1 MWWIFV
7 LLSSHTISNALHSA
21 PVLWFSNLRATNCCI
36 RFFIILPLKEHAQ
49 DCNTITIAKRKP
61 RHYAS
66 FILIKLYTLPHSL
79 NILSHSCE
87 LNAST
92 RNTNK
97 ILYPSSFPLCNMCR
111 ADTMTHYKNL
121 WDLFMI
127 FKNFKHLFSLEAKCF
142 ISKSTSTFIWWENFF
157 FHRDCS

>member
-1 MWWIFV
+1 MHAIINCEV
-7 LLSSHTISNALHSA
+7 REKMACQVSKSPVYDRCDEYLSSCPLTLYLMHST
-21 PVLWFSNLRATNCCI
+21 LLQCCGSPI
-36 RFFIILPLKEHAQ
+36 YEQQIVAYVFLSFCHAQ
-49 DCNTITIAKRKP
+49 DCNTITIPKRKP

-66 FILIKLYTLPHSL
+66 FILIKLFTLPHSL
-79 NILSHSCE
+79 NILSDSCE

-121 WDLFMI
+121 
-127 FKNFKHLFSLEAKCF
+127 
-142 ISKSTSTFIWWENFF
+142 
-157 FHRDCS
+157 

>member
-1 MWWIFV
+1 MKCKKKWPQCQV
-7 LLSSHTISNALHSA
+7 SKSPVYDRCDEYLSSCPLTLYLMLSTL
-21 PVLWFSNLRATNCCI
+21 LLCCGSPI
-36 RFFIILPLKEHAQ
+36 YEQHIVAYVFFIILSLKEHAQ
-49 DCNTITIAKRKP
+49 DCNTITIAKRSKP

-66 FILIKLYTLPHSL
+66 FISIKLYTLPHSL

-87 LNAST
+87 FNAST

-121 WDLFMI
+121 
-127 FKNFKHLFSLEAKCF
+127 
-142 ISKSTSTFIWWENFF
+142 
-157 FHRDCS
+157 